1 MFLDF
6 LFSIIVFVGLT
17 FLVFLL
23 IDYCFNLY
31 LKRSKILDEINK
43 ETTEEVK

>member
-6 LFSIIVFVGLT
+6 LLSIVVFVVLT
-17 FLVFLL
+17 FLVFIL

-43 ETTEEVK
+43 KTTKEIK